1 LRKPLECQ
9 NEVLQISEKS
19 MTTLVTLRASGVTSG
34 ALLLAHVL
42 ASFFRRGFFRDAAAW
57 GEGLKHIAAT
67 LEVMQGAS

>member
-1 LRKPLECQ
+1 
-9 NEVLQISEKS
+9 